1 MSGTAS
7 PTVTRIGTPS
17 ATALP
22 DSAPALGSASA
33 VPGSAGAVSASAGA
47 VSASA
52 GAVSAS
58 ASATGLG
65 SAGGAAFFARPGAL
79 TRAAGTLADRAGT
92 LSTMDT
98 EVAATALPAGAF
110 GGVPESATLQQRY
123 AGSLG
128 TVRDGLRAGRRG
140 LTALADGLRGSAAGY
155 RTADTDAATGYR
167 SLLAGE
173 SSGSASFDQLIA
185 ANRDKV
191 TTALASEQGTL
202 AALRAAQQARSQES
216 LFQRLFDGGHDLGDE
231 IDSAQSR
238 VDLYQSILDDHR
250 KILDFDPTG
259 NGRIVELVGDL
270 DAGTHDVG
278 VLVPGT
284 FANLDN
290 YSGLYDRAKSFVD
303 ADPTGGLAMVTWQD
317 GDFPPN
323 LVDAASASWSQDL
336 SPRLAD
342 FSHQLRT
349 AIDSSA
355 AAGNDVQVTVAG
367 HSYGGAVVGLAEH
380 DGLDADRVLSIESA
394 GMGHDVWSP
403 ADLHDTRPDV
413 RHYSMTAPGDPI
425 GYVQGVQ
432 VGNLGHG
439 ADPDTFPGTVDL
451 ATGNYPDGSELH
463 GVSAHSD
470 VFTYHSDAWWNMY
483 GVFTGGAVT
492 TVAR

>member
-1 MSGTAS
+1 MSSPAS
-7 PTVTRIGTPS
+7 PTAARIGTPA
-17 ATALP
+17 ATA
-22 DSAPALGSASA
+22 APGGATALGSASV
-33 VPGSAGAVSASAGA
+33 VPGSAGATMLGSASAAPG
-47 VSASA
+47 SA
-52 GAVSAS
+52 GA
-58 ASATGLG
+58 TTLG
-65 SAGGAAFFARPGAL
+65 PAGGTAFFTRPSAL

-110 GGVPESATLQQRY
+110 GGVPESAALHQRY
-123 AGSLG
+123 AESLG
-128 TVRDGLRAGRRG
+128 TVRDRLRAGRQG
-140 LTALADGLRGSAAGY
+140 LTGLADGLRGSATGY
-155 RTADTDAATGYR
+155 RAADTDAATGYR

-191 TTALASEQGTL
+191 AAALTSEQDTL
-202 AALRAAQQARSQES
+202 ATLRAAQRARSQES
-216 LFQRLFDGGHDLGDE
+216 FFQRLFDGGHDLSDE

-238 VDLYQSILDDHR
+238 VDLYRSILDDNR
-250 KILDFDPTG
+250 KILDFDPAG
-259 NGRIVELVGDL
+259 NGRIVELIGDL

-290 YSGLYDRAKSFVD
+290 YSGLYERAKSFVD

-336 SPRLAD
+336 SPRLAS
-342 FSHQLRT
+342 FSHQLRG

-413 RHYSMTAPGDPI
+413 QHYSMTAPGDPI

-432 VGNLGHG
+432 LGNLGHG

-451 ATGNYPDGSELH
+451 ATGNYPDGTELH

-492 TVAR
+492 TVTP